1 MNSFIKGMGSFNLFP
16 KPKTDKTGPGNAWKG
31 VADAFARTGLN
42 MRKAIIELN
51 AQVKSPPPDTAA
63 YGK

>member
-16 KPKTDKTGPGNAWKG
+16 KPRSDKLGPENAWKG
-31 VADAFARTGLN
+31 VANAFARTGIN
-42 MRKAIIELN
+42 MRKAIATLD
-51 AQVKSPPPDTAA
+51 AQATPPVGAM

>member
-16 KPKTDKTGPGNAWKG
+16 KPISDKTGPGNAWKG
-31 VADAFARTGLN
+31 VVDAFARTGMN
-42 MRKAIIELN
+42 MRKAIVELN
-51 AQVKSPPPDTAA
+51 AQVKSPLPDTAA

>member
-16 KPKTDKTGPGNAWKG
+16 KPKLAKIGPENAWKG
-31 VADAFARTGLN
+31 VADAFAKTGMN
-42 MRKAIIELN
+42 MRKAISELN
-51 AQVKSPPPDTAA
+51 AQVKAPPPDTA